1 MTKQS
6 WRVTFRQFDPLVP
19 MARKKTRVIEADN
32 MLIYDSMVLWGD
44 GEEFERKTDQ
54 IMFSTL
60 EIAAIEQLP
69 TRADEG
75 GGPSPGA
82 NTRRYIPRQRALR
95 DEYGHVDVTVPP
107 GHPVPAVVTVLYPTN
122 EPNRQLAVAYSLDPD
137 EGPVENDWAVVTPG
151 ERAADAMAVTPQHH
165 DPDDPGA
172 SPSDPDELPSAN
184 DRRP

>member
-32 MLIYDSMVLWGD
+32 MLIYDSMVLWGN
-44 GEEFERKTDQ
+44 GEDFERKTDQ

-60 EIAAIEQLP
+60 EIAAIEQLTP
-69 TRADEG
+69 STAGEG
-75 GGPSPGA
+75 LPP
-82 NTRRYIPRQRALR
+82 NTHRYIPRQRALR

-107 GHPVPAVVTVLYPTN
+107 GHPVPAVVNALYPTG
-122 EPNRQLAVAYSLDPD
+122 EPNRRLAVAYALDPD

-151 ERAADAMAVTPQHH
+151 ERAADTMAVTPQHY
-165 DPDDPGA
+165 DPDDPEA
-172 SPSDPDELPSAN
+172 SPSDPDELPGAN